1 MAVLRFFEFE
11 LDESRRLLTRAGNPV
26 KLGSKAL
33 DILVVLASKA
43 GEVVTR
49 EELFDAVWSG
59 STSAENSLR
68 VQIMALRKALATG
81 ETDDLVQSVAG
92 RGYLLSASVQR
103 QKPVEIPAPRIS
115 EVRGNLPGMHTS
127 IIGRGDFIRRCLEAR
142 RTRVMSVVGPGGI
155 GKTTVAIEFAN
166 TIREEYE
173 SAFFVDLAALKAGAR
188 IGPTLASLMGLSV
201 YGSDP
206 MPGIIAAIG
215 HRKMIFVFD
224 NCEHV
229 IEQAAEVIERMS
241 LACPNV
247 FIVATSR
254 ETLGIPSEMVRR
266 LGPLDIPAEGESP
279 ASPSSYSAMAMF
291 MDRVEHSLEI
301 ASLNQIDDLVRVAAI
316 VRKLDGI
323 PLAIE
328 FAAAR
333 VIDLGL
339 DQLLNSLNQPLTV
352 LRRGRRTAP
361 HRQQTLQATLDWS
374 YGFLTENEKTVL
386 QALSVFAQTF
396 SRDGAASVCRPLLDN
411 DDIEDAIWGLQSKSL
426 LSRSETGTALRLLE
440 TTREY
445 ASIKLLSSMRE
456 TPVRD
461 AHARFVLARLQDAE
475 LEWDRLATYQWLASY
490 GGLINDL
497 RLALAFCETLGNTG
511 LFLELVACS
520 GLLWTQLGLMNEQ
533 FLYIEKA
540 IEVLDRTDAPDPA
553 IDTQLRSA
561 YGAIAYN
568 VHSVAGDAEA
578 IRQFDLAAS
587 SARTLGDAT
596 KILRARSGV
605 CAVLTTQGR
614 YREAYGLALT
624 LRDELGVA
632 AESTVNRILA
642 HNSHYLGSHADA
654 FGMAEK
660 ALHANGVN
668 VRGTL
673 TSGAN
678 FGQKT
683 LSLMIMAKTAY
694 LRGEIATSLELLDE
708 LTADVMAVDHP
719 ISTCLAF
726 SVGVCPVYFGLGM
739 TEKGRYYLEVLRD
752 TSTRNSLVR
761 WQEWADG
768 FDYALAT
775 DIVVPSTALASL
787 SLAGNGPRLE
797 NTITIGGERI
807 GLDLLE
813 MALSGEAGWCEPEL
827 LRLKGIKLLQR
838 GSSEGRRWLTQGF
851 ELASRQSARTWQL
864 RCANSLATFATAASF
879 DEDRLRVDR
888 LLGEFT
894 EVPAIDL
901 AISERILDGAPE
913 MCELWR

>member
-1 MAVLRFFEFE
+1 MSVLRFFEFE
-11 LDESRRLLTRAGNPV
+11 LDESRRLLTRSGQPV
-26 KLGSKAL
+26 KIGSKAL
-33 DILVVLASKA
+33 DVLVVLASRA

-59 STSAENSLR
+59 SASAENSLR
-68 VQIMALRKALATG
+68 VTIMALRKALASG
-81 ETDDLVQSVAG
+81 ETDGLVQSVAG
-92 RGYLLSASVQR
+92 RGYLLSASVQSR
-103 QKPVEIPAPRIS
+103 KPVEVPAPRALEI
-115 EVRGNLPGMHTS
+115 RGNLPGVHTAV
-127 IIGRGDFIRRCLEAR
+127 IGREDFIQRCLESR

-155 GKTTVAIEFAN
+155 GKTTVAIAFAN
-166 TIREEYE
+166 TIREGYE
-173 SAFFVDLAALKAGAR
+173 SAFFLDLAALNAGER

-206 MPGIIAAIG
+206 MPGIITAIG
-215 HRKMIFVFD
+215 QHKIIFVFD

-229 IEQAAEVIERMS
+229 IEQAAEVIEKVS

-266 LGPLDIPAEGESP
+266 LGPLDTPQEGENP
-279 ASPSSYSAMAMF
+279 VNPSSYSAMAMF
-291 MDRVEHSLEI
+291 MDRVEHSLDI
-301 ASLNQIDDLVRVAAI
+301 GSLNQIDDLVRVAAI

-374 YGFLTENEKTVL
+374 YGFLTENEKTAL

-396 SRDGAASVCRPLLDN
+396 SRDGAASVCGPLLEN

-426 LSRSETGTALRLLE
+426 LSRSDTGTALRLLE

-445 ASIKLLSSMRE
+445 ASIKLQSSRRE
-456 TPVRD
+456 TPIRD
-461 AHARFVLARLQDAE
+461 AHAHFVLSRLRDAE
-475 LEWDRLATYQWLASY
+475 LEWDKLATYQWLASY

-497 RLALAFCETLGNTG
+497 RLALAFCETVRNTR
-511 LFLELVACS
+511 LFLELVAGS

-533 FLYIEKA
+533 LLYIEKA
-540 IEVLDRTDAPDPA
+540 IEVLDRTETRDPA

-578 IRQFDLAAS
+578 VRQFDLAAS
-587 SARTLGDAT
+587 SARALGDAT
-596 KILRARSGV
+596 KTLRAKSGV

-614 YREAYGLALT
+614 YREAYELALT
-624 LRDELGVA
+624 LRDDLGVA
-632 AESTVNRILA
+632 AESAVNRILA

-683 LSLMIMAKTAY
+683 LCLMIMAKTAY
-694 LRGEIATSLELLDE
+694 LRGEISNSLELLDE
-708 LTADVMAVDHP
+708 LTADVIEVDHP
-719 ISTCLAF
+719 ISTCLAL

-739 TEKGRYYLEVLRD
+739 NEKGRYYLEVLRD

-768 FDYALAT
+768 FDYALGT
-775 DIVVPSTALASL
+775 DIVAPSTALASL
-787 SLAGNGPRLE
+787 KLGGHGPRLE

-827 LRLKGIKLLQR
+827 LRLKGIKLLRR
-838 GSSEGRRWLTQGF
+838 GEGEGRQWLSQGF

-864 RCANSLATFATAASF
+864 RCANSLAAFATAASF
-879 DEDRLRVDR
+879 DEDRLRVER
-888 LLGEFT
+888 SLGHFAEA
-894 EVPAIDL
+894 PPIDL
-901 AISERILDGAPE
+901 AISTRILEGTRE
-913 MCELWR
+913 MCGFEQ

>member
-1 MAVLRFFEFE
+1 MAVLRFLDFE
-11 LDESRRLLTRAGNPV
+11 LDGSRRQLTRAGQHV

-59 STSAENSLR
+59 SASAENSLR
-68 VQIMALRKALATG
+68 VQIMALRKALGTG
-81 ETDDLVQSVAG
+81 DTDGLVQSVAG
-92 RGYLLSASVQR
+92 RGYLLSASVQSPI
-103 QKPVEIPAPRIS
+103 PVEMPAPRPLES
-115 EVRGNLPGMHTS
+115 KGNLPGIHTAV
-127 IIGRGDFIRRCLEAR
+127 IGREDFIQRCIEAR

-166 TIREEYE
+166 TIREDYE
-173 SAFFVDLAALKAGAR
+173 SAFFLDLAALNAGAS

-201 YGSDP
+201 YGADP
-206 MPGIIAAIG
+206 MPGIITAVG
-215 HRKMIFVFD
+215 QRKMIFVFD
-224 NCEHV
+224 NCEHI
-229 IEQAAEVIERMS
+229 IEQAAEVIGKLS

-247 FIVATSR
+247 FILATSR
-254 ETLGIPSEMVRR
+254 EPLGIPSEMVRR
-266 LGPLDIPAEGESP
+266 LGPLDTPAEGECP
-279 ASPSSYSAMAMF
+279 VSPSSYSAMAMF
-291 MDRVEHSLEI
+291 MDRVEHSLDI
-301 ASLNQIDDLVRVAAI
+301 GSLNQIDDLVRVAAI

-396 SRDGAASVCRPLLDN
+396 SRDGAAAICDPLLGN
-411 DDIEDAIWGLQSKSL
+411 DDIEDAIWGLHSKSL
-426 LSRSETGTALRLLE
+426 LSRSEAGSALRLLE

-456 TPVRD
+456 APVRD
-461 AHARFVLARLQDAE
+461 AHARFVLSRLRDAE
-475 LEWDRLATYQWLASY
+475 LEWDKLATYQWLSSY

-497 RLALAFCETLGNTG
+497 RLALAFCEKTRNSR
-511 LFLELVACS
+511 LFLELVAGS
-520 GLLWTQLGLMNEQ
+520 GMLWTQLGLMNEQ
-533 FLYIEKA
+533 FLYIERA
-540 IEVLDRTDAPDPA
+540 IEVLDLADIRDPA

-568 VHSVAGDAEA
+568 VHSVAGDGEA

-587 SARTLGDAT
+587 SARMVGDAT

-614 YREAYGLALT
+614 YRAACELAVT
-624 LRDELGVA
+624 LRDELGIA
-632 AESTVNRILA
+632 AESAVNRILA
-642 HNSHYLGSHADA
+642 HNSHYLGNHEEA
-654 FGMAEK
+654 FAMAEK
-660 ALHANGVN
+660 ALHSNGVN

-683 LSLMIMAKTAY
+683 LCLMIMAKTAY
-694 LRGEIATSLELLDE
+694 LRGEITNSLELLDE
-708 LTADVMAVDHP
+708 LIADVMQVDHP
-719 ISTCLAF
+719 ISTCLAL

-739 TEKGRYYLEVLRD
+739 NEKGRYYLEILRGI
-752 TSTRNSLVR
+752 STRNSLVR

-768 FDYALAT
+768 FDYALGT
-775 DIVVPSTALASL
+775 DVVAPSAALDNL
-787 SLAGNGPRLE
+787 KLGGNGPRLE

-838 GSSEGRRWLTQGF
+838 RNGEGRQWLSQGF
-851 ELASRQSARTWQL
+851 ELASRQSALAWKL
-864 RCANSLATFATAASF
+864 RCANSLASFATAATF
-879 DEDRLRVDR
+879 DEDRRLVER
-888 LLGEFT
+888 LLRQFAEA
-894 EVPAIDL
+894 PPIDL
-901 AISERILDGAPE
+901 VISERILEGAPLVCDAE
-913 MCELWR
+913 Q

>member
-1 MAVLRFFEFE
+1 MAVMRFLEFE
-11 LDESRRLLTRAGNPV
+11 LDESRRQLTRAGQPV

-49 EELFDAVWSG
+49 QELFHAVWSG

-68 VQIMALRKALATG
+68 VQIMALRKALGTG
-81 ETDDLVQSVAG
+81 ETDGLVQSVAG
-92 RGYLLSASVQR
+92 RGYLLSASVQKE
-103 QKPVEIPAPRIS
+103 KPVEMPALRPL
-115 EVRGNLPGMHTS
+115 EFRGNLPGIHTTV
-127 IIGRGDFIRRCLEAR
+127 IGREGFIQRCLEAR
-142 RTRVMSVVGPGGI
+142 RTRVMSIVGPGGI
-155 GKTTVAIEFAN
+155 GKTTVAIQFAN
-166 TIREEYE
+166 AILQDYE
-173 SAFFVDLAALKAGAR
+173 SGFFLDLAALNAGAS

-206 MPGIIAAIG
+206 MPGIITAIG
-215 HRKMIFVFD
+215 LRKLIFVFD

-229 IEQAAEVIERMS
+229 IEQAAEVIERVS

-247 FIVATSR
+247 FVLATSR
-254 ETLGIPSEMVRR
+254 ETLGIPSEMIRR
-266 LGPLDIPAEGESP
+266 LGPLDTPAEGDSP
-279 ASPSSYSAMAMF
+279 VSPSGYSAMAMF
-291 MDRVEHSLEI
+291 MDRVEHSFDI
-301 ASLNQIDDLVRVAAI
+301 GSLNQIDDLVRVAAI

-328 FAAAR
+328 LAAAR

-352 LRRGRRTAP
+352 LRRGLRTAP

-396 SRDGAASVCRPLLDN
+396 SRDGAAAVCGPVLGNDN
-411 DDIEDAIWGLQSKSL
+411 FEDAIRGLQSKSL
-426 LSRSETGTALRLLE
+426 LSRSDAGSALRLLE

-445 ASIKLLSSMRE
+445 ASIKLRSSMRE
-456 TPVRD
+456 TSARE
-461 AHARFVLARLQDAE
+461 AHARFVLSRLRDAE
-475 LEWDRLATYQWLASY
+475 LEWDKLATYQWLSSY
-490 GGLINDL
+490 GSLINDL
-497 RLALAFCETLGNTG
+497 RLALAFCDTG
-511 LFLELVACS
+511 LDTRLFLELVAGS

-533 FLYIEKA
+533 FHYIEKA
-540 IEVLDRTDAPDPA
+540 IAALDRADALDPA

-596 KILRARSGV
+596 KILRAKSGV

-614 YREAYGLALT
+614 YRQAYELALT
-624 LRDELGVA
+624 LRDDLGVA
-632 AESTVNRILA
+632 AESAVNRVLA
-642 HNSHYLGSHADA
+642 HNSHYLGSHEEA
-654 FGMAEK
+654 FAMAEK
-660 ALHANGVN
+660 ALHSNGVN

-683 LSLMIMAKTAY
+683 LCLMIMAKTAY
-694 LRGEIATSLELLDE
+694 LRGEIANSLELLDE
-708 LTADVMAVDHP
+708 LIADVMQVDHP
-719 ISTCLAF
+719 ISTCLAL

-739 TEKGRYYLEVLRD
+739 NEKGRYYLEILRD
-752 TSTRNSLVR
+752 ISTRNSLVR

-768 FDYALAT
+768 FDYALGT
-775 DIVVPSTALASL
+775 DIAAPSTALTSL
-787 SLAGNGPRLE
+787 KLGGNGPRVE

-807 GLDLLE
+807 DLDLLE
-813 MALSGEAGWCEPEL
+813 MALKGEAGWCEPEL
-827 LRLKGIKLLQR
+827 LRLKGIKLLRR
-838 GSSEGRRWLTQGF
+838 GSGEGRQWLSQAF
-851 ELASRQSARTWQL
+851 ELASHQSARTWQL
-864 RCANSLATFATAASF
+864 RCANSLASFATAATF
-879 DEDRLRVDR
+879 EKDRWLVER
-888 LLGEFT
+888 LLGQFAEA
-894 EVPAIDL
+894 PPIDL
-901 AISERILDGAPE
+901 AISERILGGKPE
-913 MCELWR
+913 MCNADL

>member
-1 MAVLRFFEFE
+1 MAVLRFLDFE
-11 LDESRRLLTRAGNPV
+11 LDESRRQLTRAGQPV

-59 STSAENSLR
+59 SSSAENSLR
-68 VQIMALRKALATG
+68 VQIMALRKALG
-81 ETDDLVQSVAG
+81 PEETDGLVQSVAG
-92 RGYLLSASVQR
+92 RGYLLSASVQTH
-103 QKPVEIPAPRIS
+103 KPLEMPAPRAS
-115 EVRGNLPGMHTS
+115 EIRGNLPGIHTAV
-127 IIGRGDFIRRCLEAR
+127 IGREDFIQRCLDAR

-155 GKTTVAIEFAN
+155 GKTTVAIAFAN
-166 TIREEYE
+166 RIRDDYE
-173 SAFFVDLAALKAGAR
+173 SAFFLDLAALSAGAS
-188 IGPTLASLMGLSV
+188 IGATLASLMGLSV
-201 YGSDP
+201 YGADP
-206 MPGIIAAIG
+206 MPGVITAIG
-215 HRKMIFVFD
+215 QRKLIFVFD

-229 IEQAAEVIERMS
+229 IQQAAEVIERVS

-247 FIVATSR
+247 FILATSR

-266 LGPLDIPAEGESP
+266 LGPLDTPAEGETPS
-279 ASPSSYSAMAMF
+279 SPSGYSAMAMF
-291 MDRVEHSLEI
+291 MDRVEHSFDVG
-301 ASLNQIDDLVRVAAI
+301 SLNQIDDLVRVAAI

-339 DQLLNSLNQPLTV
+339 DQLLHSLDQPLTV

-396 SRDGAASVCRPLLDN
+396 SREAAAAVCGTLLRN

-426 LSRSETGTALRLLE
+426 LSRSDAGSALRLLE

-445 ASIKLLSSMRE
+445 ASIKLRSSMRE
-456 TPVRD
+456 TTARE
-461 AHARFVLARLQDAE
+461 AHARLVLSRLRDAE
-475 LEWDRLATYQWLASY
+475 LDWDKLVTYQWLSGY

-497 RLALAFCETLGNTG
+497 RLALAFSETVRDTR
-511 LFLELVACS
+511 LFLELVAGS

-540 IEVLDRTDAPDPA
+540 IAALDQTDAPDPA

-587 SARTLGDAT
+587 SARRLGETT
-596 KILRARSGV
+596 KILRAQSGI

-614 YREAYGLALT
+614 YREACELALT
-624 LRDELGVA
+624 LKDEMGDV
-632 AESTVNRILA
+632 AESAVNRILA
-642 HNSHYLGSHADA
+642 HNSHYLGRHVDA
-654 FGMAEK
+654 FAMAEK
-660 ALHANGVN
+660 ALRANGVN
-668 VRGTL
+668 LRGTL

-683 LSLMIMAKTAY
+683 LCLMIMAKTAY
-694 LRGEIATSLELLDE
+694 LRGDIRKSLDLLDE
-708 LTADVMAVDHP
+708 LIADVMEVDHP
-719 ISTCLAF
+719 ISTCLAL

-739 TEKGRYYLEVLRD
+739 NDKGRYYLEILRD
-752 TSTRNSLVR
+752 ISTRNSLVR
-761 WQEWADG
+761 WQEWANG
-768 FDYALAT
+768 FDYALGT
-775 DIVVPSTALASL
+775 DMVAPSTALSSL
-787 SLAGNGPRLE
+787 TIGGNGPRLE
-797 NTITIGGERI
+797 NTVMIGGERI
-807 GLDLLE
+807 VLELLE

-827 LRLKGIKLLQR
+827 LRLKGTKLLQR
-838 GSSEGRRWLTQGF
+838 RDGDGRLWLSRGF
-851 ELASRQSARTWQL
+851 ELASRQSALTWQL
-864 RCANSLATFATAASF
+864 RCANSLAGSATTATF
-879 DEDRLRVDR
+879 DEDRRRVER
-888 LLGEFT
+888 LLGQFAEA
-894 EVPAIDL
+894 PPIDL
-901 AISERILDGAPE
+901 AISERILQGTSG
-913 MCELWR
+913 MCDAE